1 MLKNDRKK
9 NYGRTKQKI
18 IKDRKKVQKFLESK
32 NLLRK
37 KHFINK

>member
-18 IKDRKKVQKFLESK
+18 IKDRKKV
-32 NLLRK
+32 
-37 KHFINK
+37 